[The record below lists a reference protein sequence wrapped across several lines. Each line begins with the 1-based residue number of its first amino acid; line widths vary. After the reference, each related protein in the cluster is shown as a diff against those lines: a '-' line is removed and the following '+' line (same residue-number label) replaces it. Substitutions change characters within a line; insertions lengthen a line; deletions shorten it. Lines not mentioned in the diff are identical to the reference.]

1 MNAQTV
7 LLLANTVL
15 WLAFAIGVYV
25 WYLLELAKLFPLIG
39 LPASKGKTPIVA
51 DAALLKRAGFSP
63 TPAYLT
69 LLPILGWLLL
79 LFFRQRAINKINA
92 EMGRGPL
99 YTVTGFVLAPLWAQM
114 LRYWLLA
121 NPQNIVADPAAPA
134 ASTTSDLSATSDL
147 SDVRGSAPA
156 LPIIEPLASP
166 TSHTI
171 AAGEPY
177 IAEPAAPA
185 PAEPAA
191 PELVGPELV
200 NPGLVDPV
208 AAPEVLVPE
217 PDVPGDP
224 VANAA
229 QLPPVL
235 PESAFDAVLNE
246 SASFE
251 PPLPVDHQNPV
262 AEPEVITDFDA
273 LIASSYDEHTQ
284 LVSSPFEEEPV
295 DSGDEIAEASSEN
308 DSDGIQ
314 QLFADSGD
322 SGDSADS
329 GDAAAPAPAPTAT
342 AEPAPDSL
350 PPPDPLPAPIA
361 APVFAPAPKPAVP
374 AATPEAAPATSTATQ
389 GETPGTATP
398 ELVTEPATAPVT
410 PQSTPR
416 KERWALR
423 LPNGDEFELFG
434 DSIHIGRNPK
444 GDNPLIIPDE
454 TRTVSKTHARLVQHE
469 LTGWLIEDL
478 GSTNGIVL
486 YKDGKPERIAVP
498 GKQEYA
504 TDKMRFGSLEVELVR
519 VGS

>member
-39 LPASKGKTPIVA
+39 LPAAKGKTPIVA

-92 EMGRGPL
+92 EMGRGPI

-121 NPQNIVADPAAPA
+121 NPQNIVADPAASA
-134 ASTTSDLSATSDL
+134 ASATSDL
-147 SDVRGSAPA
+147 SVTSDLSDAGGSAPA

-166 TSHTI
+166 TSHT
-171 AAGEPY
+171 
-177 IAEPAAPA
+177 
-185 PAEPAA
+185 
-191 PELVGPELV
+191 
-200 NPGLVDPV
+200 V
-208 AAPEVLVPE
+208 AA
-217 PDVPGDP
+217 GDP

-295 DSGDEIAEASSEN
+295 DSDNEIAEASNEN

-322 SGDSADS
+322 SADSA
-329 GDAAAPAPAPTAT
+329 DAAAPAAASA
-342 AEPAPDSL
+342 AEPAPDPL
-350 PPPDPLPAPIA
+350 PTPDPLPAPIA

-374 AATPEAAPATSTATQ
+374 AESSDAAPAATPGETQ
-389 GETPGTATP
+389 GETPDTVP

-410 PQSTPR
+410 PQPSPS

-454 TRTVSKTHARLVQHE
+454 TRTVSKTHARLVKHE